1 VPLPGPDVPLTVKEL
16 DRAWKDASLRS
27 WSAQRLT
34 LAVLEKIVN
43 ANGYTIMRSYEP
55 SRLLELAA
63 TMMVFVIALVLRQI
77 REAVLGRG
85 GS

>member
-1 VPLPGPDVPLTVKEL
+1 MNL
-16 DRAWKDASLRS
+16 DKMSSLFSRALFLVAMLL
-27 WSAQRLT
+27 LT

-77 REAVLGRG
+77 REAVIGRG